1 MRISKALEHFKW
13 NLENR
18 WKPTEKDIEA
28 YKSIIEYKQKVED
41 ENLERN
47 NNLAKLWIHQLILL
61 SNSNMY
67 SGERCIQ
74 VLDEILTKSVYDW
87 GLELQKQLSIMK
99 FNSLTKQGASD
110 EELTEALAWKPD
122 EEYVIKFIN
131 QNITRIILKYE
142 K

>member
-41 ENLERN
+41 IVLYHNS
-47 NNLAKLWIHQLILL
+47 NLAKLWIHQLILL

-87 GLELQKQLSIMK
+87 CLELQKQLSIMK